1 MSRDFYFKFRK
12 IFANKVMIKIFP
24 TLWTLLMLNTF
35 KNSLNLKMKRKLGK
49 KNVILSVR
57 KLLVGVVMD
66 CEDSVSA

>member
-12 IFANKVMIKIFP
+12 IFANKVMIKMLP
-24 TLWTLLMLNTF
+24 TTCTLLMLNTF

-49 KNVILSVR
+49 KNVILFVQ

-66 CEDSVSA
+66 YEDSV

>member
-1 MSRDFYFKFRK
+1 ML
-12 IFANKVMIKIFP
+12 P
-24 TLWTLLMLNTF
+24 TTCTLLMLNTF

-66 CEDSVSA
+66 YEDSVSA